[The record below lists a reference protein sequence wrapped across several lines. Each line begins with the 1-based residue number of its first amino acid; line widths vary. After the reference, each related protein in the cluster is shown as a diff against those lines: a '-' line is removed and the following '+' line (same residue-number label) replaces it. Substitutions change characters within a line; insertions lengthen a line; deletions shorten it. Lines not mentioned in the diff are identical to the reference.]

1 MKNQNFVR
9 VISCLKL
16 FHFTLPQVRII
27 FEVQILTY
35 QSEKFKEKRK
45 RRVKKRREAF
55 LMANYAPFNVKP
67 AKGGWGGDHGM
78 RWGFDMFEKF
88 GMKFPAYGQIIQV
101 KCSQL
106 SPTQAAHC
114 S

>member
-67 AKGGWGGDHGM
+67 AKGGVGGGGS
-78 RWGFDMFEKF
+78 WNAVG
-88 GMKFPAYGQIIQV
+88 I
-101 KCSQL
+101 
-106 SPTQAAHC
+106 
-114 S
+114 

>member
-1 MKNQNFVR
+1 MR

-35 QSEKFKEKRK
+35 QNEKFKEKRK

-55 LMANYAPFNVKP
+55 LIANYAPFNVKP
-67 AKGGWGGDHGM
+67 AKGGGGAIRECGGDLTC
-78 RWGFDMFEKF
+78 FKNL
-88 GMKFPAYGQIIQV
+88 V
-101 KCSQL
+101 
-106 SPTQAAHC
+106 
-114 S
+114 